1 MHMVAVI
8 TGLILV
14 EYYVFTIMVG
24 TARGK
29 SGIAAPA
36 MTGDP
41 RLERMLRVQ
50 LNTLEQIVVVIPSL
64 WLFGQYISEMYGAI
78 LGLAFIVGR
87 AMYCRGYLAD
97 PKSRGAGFMV
107 GMLATVAL
115 LLGGLSG
122 AVMALF

>member
-1 MHMVAVI
+1 MHIVAVVI
-8 TGLILV
+8 GLILV
-14 EYYVFTIMVG
+14 EYYVFTMMVG
-24 TARGK
+24 AARSK
-29 SGIAAPA
+29 SGIAAPL

-64 WLFGQYISEMYGAI
+64 WLFGLYMSETYGAI

-87 AMYCRGYLAD
+87 GLYCRGYLAD
-97 PKSRGAGFMV
+97 PKNRGTGFLI

-115 LLGGLSG
+115 LLGGLFG
-122 AVMALF
+122 AVMASL

>member
-1 MHMVAVI
+1 MVAVI

>member
-8 TGLILV
+8 IGLILV
-14 EYYVFTIMVG
+14 EYYVFIMMVG
-24 TARGK
+24 AARSK
-29 SGIAAPA
+29 SGIAAPV

-64 WLFGQYISEMYGAI
+64 WLFGYYMSEMYGAI
-78 LGLAFIVGR
+78 FGVAFIIGR

-97 PKSRGAGFMV
+97 PKNRGAGFMV

-122 AVMALF
+122 AVLTFF